1 MRAILALNWL
11 TVAAKKL
18 FVVFDRILNMPH
30 KSFVSVIILAIDDFN
45 SNSWFEW
52 KNHNEKSKKVSAK
65 MSSDPYSEL

>member
-18 FVVFDRILNMPH
+18 FVVFDRILNMLH

-45 SNSWFEW
+45 SNS
-52 KNHNEKSKKVSAK
+52 
-65 MSSDPYSEL
+65 